1 MFEVS
6 QAHFLSFGVMS
17 HPLVARR
24 YNVFF
29 PTRESTPPTVYFY
42 ELTPNN
48 RIEDI
53 GWKVAFIRILFSI
66 DLDGNMSH
74 EDTVQLPVGQ

>member
-1 MFEVS
+1 M
-6 QAHFLSFGVMS
+6 
-17 HPLVARR
+17 
-24 YNVFF
+24 
-29 PTRESTPPTVYFY
+29 PPTVYFY

-53 GWKVAFIRILFSI
+53 GWKAAFIRILFSI

-74 EDTVQLPVGQ
+74 KDTVQLPVG